1 MGKKLKR
8 VGIAVVVV
16 FAAIQ
21 FIRPAKNELAA
32 ATNNDITKMYPV
44 PDSVQKI
51 LDKACLD
58 CHSDNTR
65 YPWYANIQPVYWW
78 MNDHIND
85 GKRELNFSEFGT
97 YTLLK
102 QAKKLKKSAK
112 EVDKG
117 GMPLNSYLWEHSD
130 ATLSPA
136 EKQTYMAWANNLS
149 QQLYAKVSPED
160 IAEDKRQHELK
171 KAKQSGK

>member
-1 MGKKLKR
+1 
-8 VGIAVVVV
+8 
-16 FAAIQ
+16 
-21 FIRPAKNELAA
+21 
-32 ATNNDITKMYPV
+32 
-44 PDSVQKI
+44 
-51 LDKACLD
+51 
-58 CHSDNTR
+58 
-65 YPWYANIQPVYWW
+65 

-85 GKRELNFSEFGT
+85 GKGELNFSEFGT

-102 QAKKLKKSAK
+102 QAKKLKKSAS

-136 EKQTYMAWANNLS
+136 EKETYIAWANSLS

-160 IAEDKRQHELK
+160 IAEDKKQQALR
-171 KAKQSGK
+171 AKQQGK